1 MHTATHQPPAVSNP
15 CCPALEPPE
24 TPVSPPADAGSPA
37 GAGAPPRIELEST
50 RLDALDHTDAL
61 ASTADSEDAPAC
73 RRRAATR
80 LAAVFETAASLLA
93 RDDHSQSIVRLAI
106 QRPDLRMLEA
116 AHRRTAATHDDADIA
131 RIYREHADAIL
142 AHRGDTTPREVNTH
156 AFGDV

>member
-24 TPVSPPADAGSPA
+24 TAVSPPADAGSPA

-50 RLDALDHTDAL
+50 RLNALDHADAL
-61 ASTADSEDAPAC
+61 ATPPDSDDAPAG
-73 RRRAATR
+73 RRQAATR
-80 LAAVFETAASLLA
+80 LPPVFETAASLLA

-106 QRPDLRMLEA
+106 QQSDLRVLEA

-131 RIYREHADAIL
+131 RIYRDHADAIQAL
-142 AHRGDTTPREVNTH
+142 RCDTTPREVNTH
-156 AFGDV
+156 TLGDA

>member
-24 TPVSPPADAGSPA
+24 TPVSPPANAGGPA

-106 QRPDLRMLEA
+106 QRPDLRVLEA
-116 AHRRTAATHDDADIA
+116 AHRRTAATHADADIA
-131 RIYREHADAIL
+131 RIYREHADAIQS
-142 AHRGDTTPREVNTH
+142 HRSDTTPREVNTH
-156 AFGDV
+156 ALGDA

>member
-15 CCPALEPPE
+15 CCPALEQPE

-37 GAGAPPRIELEST
+37 GAGAPPRIELTST
-50 RLDALDHTDAL
+50 RLDALDHADAL

-106 QRPDLRMLEA
+106 QRPDLRVLEA

-131 RIYREHADAIL
+131 RIYRDHADAIQ
-142 AHRGDTTPREVNTH
+142 AHRSDTTPRQVNTH
-156 AFGDV
+156 ALGDA

>member
-1 MHTATHQPPAVSNP
+1 MHTETRQPPAVSDP
-15 CCPALEPPE
+15 SCPALDPPE
-24 TPVSPPADAGSPA
+24 TPVSPPADAGGPA

-61 ASTADSEDAPAC
+61 ASTADSEDASAC

-93 RDDHSQSIVRLAI
+93 RDDHSRAAVRLAI
-106 QRPDLRMLEA
+106 RRSDLRVLEA

-131 RIYREHADAIL
+131 RIYRDHADAIQ
-142 AHRGDTTPREVNTH
+142 AHRRDTTPREVNTH
-156 AFGDV
+156 AIGDA